1 MGIIISSNSCVLF
14 FFTLTYGYINV
25 KECYTM
31 LSDFCVEVWQLC
43 TTVRTTESMRYVIC
57 HLIFSCF
64 LWTVF
69 TVVICMREK
78 MVKSCFLSGPI
89 PLIIHTEKPYLYR
102 RMFYIKEFYTNTQN
116 KISSNMIVFF
126 PAKDWK
132 IPLAKSKS
140 RSAATGVLLQLH
152 EYWCSRKLLN
162 QLVPNPHN
170 VFRSELNLHFLRSWT
185 GLEVLV

>member
-1 MGIIISSNSCVLF
+1 MCF
-14 FFTLTYGYINV
+14 CFALTYGYIKV
-25 KECYTM
+25 KECYTV
-31 LSDFCVEVWQLC
+31 LSDFCVEVWQLY
-43 TTVRTTESMRYVIC
+43 TTVRATERMRDVIC

-64 LWTVF
+64 LWMVF

-78 MVKSCFLSGPI
+78 TVESCFLSGPI
-89 PLIIHTEKPYLYR
+89 PLIIHTNKLYLHR
-102 RMFYIKEFYTNTQN
+102 RMFYIKKFYTNTQN

-132 IPLAKSKS
+132 ITLAKGQS
-140 RSAATGVLLQLH
+140 RSAVTGFLLQLD

-170 VFRSELNLHFLRSWT
+170 F
-185 GLEVLV
+185 